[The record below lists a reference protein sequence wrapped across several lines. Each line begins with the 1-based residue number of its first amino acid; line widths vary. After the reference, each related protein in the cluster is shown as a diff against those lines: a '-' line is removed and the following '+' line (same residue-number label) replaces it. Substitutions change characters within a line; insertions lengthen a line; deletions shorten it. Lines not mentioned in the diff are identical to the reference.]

1 MSIFNKLPT
10 TNTTIIY
17 TNYNYQEDI
26 IYFLNNNA
34 EVITKD
40 SKALLKDVPISLL
53 KEFHL
58 ETLLTKTKQTKLDEL
73 KISILSTLKSNKK
86 IFVFTNILTFLETS
100 FKTQV
105 LNYLKAQ
112 NKIIINYTH
121 DIEETLLL
129 DYLIVIHNHE
139 IIIEGET
146 KSVLKEEKIFKKLGL
161 NLPFIIDLS
170 IGLNYYNLINEIYY
184 TNESLVNKLWK

>member
-86 IFVFTNILTFLETS
+86 IFVFANVLTFLEVS